1 MMVLFGRKKE
11 EKKALACACS
21 AAYSACETV
30 EIASDCCAQT
40 QEGIYC
46 IKVLGTGCASC
57 HAQYNNVK
65 EAVEKMGLPA
75 KVEYITDLQQVMKYG
90 VMRMPALVV
99 NEKVISI
106 GKVLKSADVEAL
118 LRKFT

>member
-30 EIASDCCAQT
+30 EIASECCAQT

-46 IKVLGTGCASC
+46 IKVLGSGCASC
-57 HAQYNNVK
+57 HAQYENAK
-65 EAVEKMGLPA
+65 KAVEKLKLPVE
-75 KVEYITDLQQVMKYG
+75 VEYITDLQQVMKYG
-90 VMRMPALVV
+90 VMHMPALVV
-99 NEKVISI
+99 NEKVLSM
-106 GKVLKSADVEAL
+106 GKILKPADVEAL

>member
-46 IKVLGTGCASC
+46 IKVLG
-57 HAQYNNVK
+57 
-65 EAVEKMGLPA
+65 
-75 KVEYITDLQQVMKYG
+75 
-90 VMRMPALVV
+90 
-99 NEKVISI
+99 
-106 GKVLKSADVEAL
+106 
-118 LRKFT
+118 

>member
-30 EIASDCCAQT
+30 EIASDCCAQA
-40 QEGIYC
+40 QKGIC
-46 IKVLGTGCASC
+46 CVKVLGTGCASC

-65 EAVEKMGLPA
+65 EAVEKMGLPS

>member
-1 MMVLFGRKKE
+1 MMVLFGRKNE

-46 IKVLGTGCASC
+46 VKVLGTGCASC
-57 HAQYNNVK
+57 HAQYENAK
-65 EAVEKMGLPA
+65 KAVEKLKLPVE
-75 KVEYITDLQQVMKYG
+75 VEYITDLQQVMKYG

>member
-46 IKVLGTGCASC
+46 IKVLGSGCASC
-57 HAQYNNVK
+57 HAQYENAK
-65 EAVEKMGLPA
+65 KAVEKLKLPVE
-75 KVEYITDLQQVMKYG
+75 VEYITDLQQVMQSTRY
-90 VMRMPALVV
+90 RLVFSFSRYLCQHSA
-99 NEKVISI
+99 SI
-106 GKVLKSADVEAL
+106 WTNGAGCL
-118 LRKFT
+118 

>member
-1 MMVLFGRKKE
+1 MEGKNE

-40 QEGIYC
+40 QEGIC
-46 IKVLGTGCASC
+46 CVKVLGTGCASC

-65 EAVEKMGLPA
+65 ETVEKMGLPA

>member
-11 EKKALACACS
+11 ENKALACACS

-46 IKVLGTGCASC
+46 IKVLGSGCASC
-57 HAQYNNVK
+57 HAQYENAK
-65 EAVEKMGLPA
+65 KAVEKLKLPVE
-75 KVEYITDLQQVMKYG
+75 VEYITDLQQVMKYG

-99 NEKVISI
+99 NEKVLSI